1 MYSSYFVPGPV
12 LSTLQLLIHLIL
24 TITLWY
30 RNYFYPHFT
39 DEETGRERS
48 CVGVPLNAIGSK
60 WQSCDTNSG
69 FWVQTLN
76 LHAMLSPWSITII
89 HFTGEETAAQR
100 GCSFIHSHTASV
112 IEISCLH
119 PLACNHCVLLSRLRR
134 CSHQKAWYA
143 WFSLVLPIGTSQ
155 GPRLWLGRSLGKKLF
170 LLSLGF
176 TEKGKH
182 FPSDLLS
189 LLGPRVF
196 LHTKDADVAII
207 ISSDSETVHYHYGPK
222 DLVTIL
228 FYIFITIILH
238 AVVQEYI
245 LDVSDVSRFWNWGD
259 VLD

>member
-1 MYSSYFVPGPV
+1 
-12 LSTLQLLIHLIL
+12 
-24 TITLWY
+24 
-30 RNYFYPHFT
+30 
-39 DEETGRERS
+39 
-48 CVGVPLNAIGSK
+48 
-60 WQSCDTNSG
+60 
-69 FWVQTLN
+69 
-76 LHAMLSPWSITII
+76 MLSPWSITII
-89 HFTGEETAAQR
+89 HFTREETAAQR

-119 PLACNHCVLLSRLRR
+119 SLACNHYVLLSRLRR

-143 WFSLVLPIGTSQ
+143 WFSLALPIGTSQ
-155 GPRLWLGRSLGKKLF
+155 GPRLWLGRSLGRKLF
-170 LLSLGF
+170 TLSLGF
-176 TEKGKH
+176 TAKGKH

-189 LLGPRVF
+189 VLGPRTF
-196 LHTKDADVAII
+196 LHTKDADAAII

-259 VLD
+259 VLDCRSPRRRKLQLWTCLPPNLHVDQMVSPLTAFFSHRMQQQYLLHGGWTAWNMIGQCPYGSAICSLVGSYFLDI